1 MPSCSILL
9 AMSTLN
15 DMETHSV
22 EMPIDSDDVI
32 CGIER
37 EKVAATLNL
46 YLADFRMNMRREESD
61 EAKTVLNSIQC
72 PVFFFRLRFSII
84 TSTESDKGFPGI
96 WRTGMPIEK
105 NVGLYFVSLF
115 FVWHISQASSLI
127 LPSQPL
133 SFSLVQVY
141 YYREREYPL
150 TCPHCLFGHIWF
162 ISSVAL
168 IQNVESFNHWRF
180 WRILSRKVQP
190 TFTNHLLVIGGIC
203 RWLGGDLPTF

>member
-1 MPSCSILL
+1 
-9 AMSTLN
+9 
-15 DMETHSV
+15 
-22 EMPIDSDDVI
+22 
-32 CGIER
+32 
-37 EKVAATLNL
+37 
-46 YLADFRMNMRREESD
+46 
-61 EAKTVLNSIQC
+61 
-72 PVFFFRLRFSII
+72 
-84 TSTESDKGFPGI
+84 
-96 WRTGMPIEK
+96 MPIEK

-115 FVWHISQASSLI
+115 LCVAYFPGEFSHIAESAFIFL
-127 LPSQPL
+127 
-133 SFSLVQVY
+133 LVQVY

>member
-1 MPSCSILL
+1 
-9 AMSTLN
+9 
-15 DMETHSV
+15 
-22 EMPIDSDDVI
+22 
-32 CGIER
+32 
-37 EKVAATLNL
+37 
-46 YLADFRMNMRREESD
+46 MNMRREESD

-115 FVWHISQASSLI
+115 VCVAYFPGEFSHIAESAFIFLSRTSLLLNI
-127 LPSQPL
+127 TE
-133 SFSLVQVY
+133 
-141 YYREREYPL
+141 REREYPL
-150 TCPHCLFGHIWF
+150 TCPHCLFGHIRF

-180 WRILSRKVQP
+180 RRILSRKVQP

>member
-1 MPSCSILL
+1 MPC
-9 AMSTLN
+9 
-15 DMETHSV
+15 
-22 EMPIDSDDVI
+22 
-32 CGIER
+32 
-37 EKVAATLNL
+37 
-46 YLADFRMNMRREESD
+46 
-61 EAKTVLNSIQC
+61 
-72 PVFFFRLRFSII
+72 FFFLGYALVLSPLLKVTRDFL
-84 TSTESDKGFPGI
+84 ESGEPECQSRKMWGFI
-96 WRTGMPIEK
+96 S
-105 NVGLYFVSLF
+105 SLF

-127 LPSQPL
+127 LPSQLL

>member
-1 MPSCSILL
+1 MPCFFLGYALVLSPLL
-9 AMSTLN
+9 
-15 DMETHSV
+15 
-22 EMPIDSDDVI
+22 
-32 CGIER
+32 
-37 EKVAATLNL
+37 KVTR
-46 YLADFRMNMRREESD
+46 DFLESG
-61 EAKTVLNSIQC
+61 EPECQSRKMW
-72 PVFFFRLRFSII
+72 
-84 TSTESDKGFPGI
+84 GFI
-96 WRTGMPIEK
+96 S
-105 NVGLYFVSLF
+105 SLF
-115 FVWHISQASSLI
+115 FLCVAYFPGEFSHIAESAFIFL
-127 LPSQPL
+127 
-133 SFSLVQVY
+133 LVQVY